1 MESNKPH
8 GFQIAWWMV
17 CSGSLRADRRAEKL
31 DIMTKIQQCQEKLGE
46 KKVEIKT
53 SLKLK
58 PPLPRGGVQSASSQ
72 VPRRPVSPKSQSP
85 KSWRGL
91 DPLPKGS
98 VSDALL
104 GIERLLAREKQIMAE
119 FNAALANS
127 VQQEALVRIFKKKI
141 KRKKVRPSLPLTNET
156 PASQNIES
164 LRPGGRGCSRSM
176 GSQLWRS
183 AQALVVTPPWVPG
196 RRLQSTMTT
205 MTAPE
210 TATTR
215 AATTAT
221 RRMRR
226 RRSARRAATPR
237 PTRRWWSC
245 GRSGWVGVSLWV
257 SRNIPGWVYGLEWYS
272 VVCLLFA
279 ESSPTHLY
287 SGFIFRK

>member
-1 MESNKPH
+1 
-8 GFQIAWWMV
+8 MV

-58 PPLPRGGVQSASSQ
+58 PPLPRGGVQSASSL
-72 VPRRPVSPKSQSP
+72 VPRRPDSPKSQSP

-141 KRKKVRPSLPLTNET
+141 KRKKVQPSLPLTNET

-164 LRPGGRGCSRSM
+164 LRPGG
-176 GSQLWRS
+176 
-183 AQALVVTPPWVPG
+183 
-196 RRLQSTMTT
+196 
-205 MTAPE
+205 E
-210 TATTR
+210 
-215 AATTAT
+215 
-221 RRMRR
+221 
-226 RRSARRAATPR
+226 
-237 PTRRWWSC
+237 
-245 GRSGWVGVSLWV
+245 GVFQV
-257 SRNIPGWVYGLEWYS
+257 HGQS
-272 VVCLLFA
+272 VVAVCSGSGGHTPLGA
-279 ESSPTHLY
+279 WAQVAVHNDDDDSSGDSDDESSDDSDEEDEEEEVCPPGCDPATYKKVVELREKRMGGGLAVGLPKHAGMGVWARMVQCRLPP
-287 SGFIFRK
+287 FC